1 MRAVKRLIL
10 SLSKDDVGEG
20 LSGMIDRNDELAGKV
35 AIVTGSAR
43 NIGRTTAE
51 ELARAGAA
59 VVINAVRDKA
69 LCEEVAHGIESA
81 GGRAITSQQDVERMV
96 QAATD
101 AFGGIDILINNAAVR
116 INSSF
121 TELTFDIWER
131 MRAVAL
137 DGAFRMS
144 MACAP
149 SMIERG
155 EGSVVG
161 IHGLNSYTA
170 SSVGSAHRS
179 AVKDGMAGMLRG
191 MARDLGPHGITCNIA
206 AVGPFDTDRASGSG
220 ETTQRGAGVEDIPMG
235 RRGTPQDMA
244 DMVRFLVG
252 PFARYIS
259 GQTFLVAGGTHMA
272 H

>member
-1 MRAVKRLIL
+1 MP
-10 SLSKDDVGEG
+10 
-20 LSGMIDRNDELAGKV
+20 MIDRNNELAGKV

-43 NIGRTTAE
+43 NIGRVTAE
-51 ELARAGAA
+51 ELSAAGAA
-59 VVINAVRDKA
+59 VVINAVQDNA
-69 LCEEVAHGIESA
+69 LCEEVANRIVQS
-81 GGRAITSQQDVERMV
+81 GGKAIPVLADITKQEDVDRMV
-96 QAATD
+96 GAAVE

-116 INSSF
+116 ITRSF
-121 TELTFDIWER
+121 TELTFDVWEK

-155 EGSVVG
+155 GGSVVG
-161 IHGLNSYTA
+161 IHGLNSYLA
-170 SSVGSAHRS
+170 APGGAHRA
-179 AVKDGMAGMLRG
+179 AVKDGMAGMIRG

-206 AVGPFDTDRASGSG
+206 VVGHFTTDRASGSG
-220 ETTQRGAGVEDIPMG
+220 EVGQRGPGAEGVPIG

-244 DMVRFLVG
+244 DLVRFLIG
-252 PFARYIS
+252 PFGTYIS
-259 GQTFLVAGGTHMA
+259 GQTIQLDGASHMP